1 MLYLGRLYLYISESG
16 GSVETWEARL
26 SEKSMHHQGILP
38 STMVALGMLLVD
50 PNGSRC

>member
-1 MLYLGRLYLYISESG
+1 MLYVGRQHLCISESG
-16 GSVETWEARL
+16 GSLETWEARL
-26 SEKSMHHQGILP
+26 SEKKMHHQGILL